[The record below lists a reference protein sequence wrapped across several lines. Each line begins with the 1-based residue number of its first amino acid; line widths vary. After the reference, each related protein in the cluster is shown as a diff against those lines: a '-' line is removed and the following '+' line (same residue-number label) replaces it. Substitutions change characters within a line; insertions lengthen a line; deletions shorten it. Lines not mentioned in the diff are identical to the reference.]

1 MKLKELKWDVRP
13 IAVGEVLRHLAG
25 KCACALTKEKSTD
38 FFASFQ
44 FGVACPGG
52 TEKIIHRLRQT
63 FEDHWHDSDF
73 AILKIDMQNAFIL
86 VSRDTVL
93 KQCAIHFP
101 ELLPWVSWCY
111 SQHQYLWCPMGKLI
125 SASGVQQGDPL
136 GPLLFALVLND
147 TVTKIA
153 QDPLCGS
160 LQSNFWYLDDG
171 VLSGP
176 RSALSRAMDIIQGDS
191 TSNGL
196 LINFKKCQLTG
207 SLNVPS

>member
-1 MKLKELKWDVRP
+1 
-13 IAVGEVLRHLAG
+13 
-25 KCACALTKEKSTD
+25 
-38 FFASFQ
+38 
-44 FGVACPGG
+44 
-52 TEKIIHRLRQT
+52 
-63 FEDHWHDSDF
+63 
-73 AILKIDMQNAFIL
+73 
-86 VSRDTVL
+86 
-93 KQCAIHFP
+93 
-101 ELLPWVSWCY
+101 
-111 SQHQYLWCPMGKLI
+111 MGKLI

-176 RSALSRAMDIIQGDS
+176 RSALARAMDIIQGDS

-196 LINFKKCQLTG
+196 LINF
-207 SLNVPS
+207 